1 MQTQTINIS
10 EISSHPTMR
19 MDAEYWQKKKEL
31 QIGTKVLVA
40 HNLEGNMEEP
50 FIGLHGIIIR
60 FKNKDW
66 FQIVLEQDTIY
77 GKRFN
82 FHIDE
87 IEII

>member
-1 MQTQTINIS
+1 MKTTTINIS
-10 EISSHPTMR
+10 EIAQNPIMR
-19 MDAEYWQKKKEL
+19 MAEYWVKKKDL
-31 QIGTKVLVA
+31 QIGTRVLVA

-50 FIGLHGIIIR
+50 FIGLQGIIIR

-66 FQIVLEQDTIY
+66 YQVILEQDTIY
-77 GKRFN
+77 GKKFN